1 MNEFTFIEAN
11 SLRSP
16 ASCACSSSACIGS
29 SKQGQGLH
37 PMHPT
42 SSREPLCGLPA
53 VNPPLAVC
61 SYITQAACNQPCHLP
76 K

>member
-11 SLRSP
+11 SLRSL

-29 SKQGQGLH
+29 SKRGQGLH

-42 SSREPLCGLPA
+42 
-53 VNPPLAVC
+53 
-61 SYITQAACNQPCHLP
+61 AAGSPCVGFLL
-76 K
+76 